1 MRTLELQQ
9 VSEFSSSKV
18 LTVDQLKKLTYQE
31 KSRLSIGEF
40 EGLSL
45 GGYGDDE
52 WLFYLLNGAANKH
65 RSERNLNFKDQLV
78 ELNLAWNNSET
89 SGGYTISEAARDCLW
104 LRYQDGISV
113 RTLKSELRAWKVFF
127 LWWKEFFDGTDFEEW
142 LSDPLRLNEYLRWV
156 KCDVRKNK
164 TKSTISYVHQQI
176 RLQPLYQLYKYR
188 SLLKCSL
195 ASPPFGRCS
204 ASAVVG
210 SKKKYKQTPVIEESS
225 WVLIIQAAWKIV
237 SCSDDAITLYN
248 NYWESERLKLKNKP
262 TRDGNVPSKSTLFN
276 RIQKYLVLYGYNSYA
291 ALEREIILFEA
302 AAAVLILGLTGMRQS
317 ELSSL
322 SKECYQEKSSDFA
335 VIQFKSSYLQG
346 MTFKYA
352 YLPEGESHRWLVPSK
367 LKLVIEKLNRLN
379 QCRRMRTFEML
390 ERHKSNGKHERLW
403 RDAARA
409 NQSLFVSSGLNAN
422 HKLSMR
428 WGASTIKRRVDTFM
442 EYLSNE
448 QGLSVPMR
456 VTPHMFRRTF
466 ARFIALSPLGSVE
479 ALRDQFAHRTGDVT
493 EYYTQGGDEEILNW
507 ILEDQSSFQQ
517 AVIET
522 QLNHNDG
529 LHGGLGD
536 AVSSE
541 EFASRDFHTSKNL
554 KTLRKK
560 IGVGMEVQLNAHS
573 VSVRPVDKGACSN
586 NCRLNRVQC
595 ISCENCVITPAQ
607 LPFWEDQLT
616 IMEACAKEGIVQGID
631 KVRELVSQLK
641 EDVRESAATTE

>member
-1 MRTLELQQ
+1 MRTLELQPA
-9 VSEFSSSKV
+9 SESSGPNM
-18 LTVDQLKKLTYQE
+18 LTVEQLKKLTYKE

-40 EGLSL
+40 EGKSL

-52 WLFYLLNGAANKH
+52 WLFYLLNGAANTQH
-65 RSERNLNFKDQLV
+65 SERNLNFKAQTV
-78 ELNLAWNNSET
+78 ELDLTWNSSEAL
-89 SGGYTISEAARDCLW
+89 GGYTISEAARDCLW

-113 RTLKSELRAWKVFF
+113 RTLKSELRAWKIFYQ
-127 LWWKEFFDGTDFEEW
+127 WWKELFAGMDFEEW
-142 LSDPLRLNEYLRWV
+142 LSAPLRLNEYLRWI

-164 TKSTISYVHQQI
+164 SKSTISHVHQQT

-188 SLLKCSL
+188 SLLRCAL
-195 ASPPFGRCS
+195 ASPPFGRRS
-204 ASAVVG
+204 VSTVVG
-210 SKKKYKQTPVIEESS
+210 NRKKYKQTQVIEEFS
-225 WVLIIQAAWKIV
+225 WVLIIQAAWKV
-237 SCSDDAITLYN
+237 VDSSDNAIKLYN
-248 NYWESERLKLKNKP
+248 NYWGSERLKLENDS
-262 TRDGNVPSKSTLFN
+262 TRDGNLPSKGTFFS
-276 RIQKYLVLYGYNSYA
+276 RIQKYLVLHGYDSYST
-291 ALEREIILFEA
+291 LEREIILFEA

-322 SKECYQEKSSDFA
+322 SKECYQEKSSDFS
-335 VIQFKSSYLQG
+335 VIQFQSSYLQG
-346 MTFKYA
+346 TTFKYA
-352 YLPEGESHRWLVPSK
+352 HLPEGESHRWLVPSK

-379 QCRRMRTFEML
+379 QCRRMRTFKML
-390 ERHKSNGKHERLW
+390 ERHRLNGEYERLW
-403 RDAARA
+403 GDAARA
-409 NQSLFVSSGLNAN
+409 NQSLFMSCGLNVN

-428 WGASTIKRRVDTFM
+428 WGMSTIKRRVDTFM

-448 QGLSVPMR
+448 QGLSVPTR

-466 ARFIALSPLGSVE
+466 ARFIAISPLGSVE

-507 ILEDQSSFQQ
+507 ILEDQSFFQQ

-522 QLNHNDG
+522 QINKNDS

-541 EFASRDFHTSKNL
+541 DFASRDFHTSKNL

-573 VSVRPVDKGACSN
+573 VSVRPVDKGACAN

-607 LPFWEDQLT
+607 LPFWEDQLS

-641 EDVRESAATTE
+641 EDVRESAATAE